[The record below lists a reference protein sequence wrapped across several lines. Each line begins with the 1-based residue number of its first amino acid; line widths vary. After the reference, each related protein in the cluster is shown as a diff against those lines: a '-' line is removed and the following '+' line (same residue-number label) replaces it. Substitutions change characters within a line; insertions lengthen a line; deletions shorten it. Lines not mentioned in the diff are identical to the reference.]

1 MKWRRFV
8 RFLSQQSALVTMATQ
23 VGQSQPPSTTNCLT
37 RRAEPVKPGRRPTHP
52 ALERAREDFVGA
64 LCDVN
69 SREAAC
75 LSMRISYAHSIEAL
89 WHLRSEVFLQ
99 IAIHHSQQEALD
111 RLDRLGQHFPTRS
124 PRSAFGALAD

>member
-8 RFLSQQSALVTMATQ
+8 RFLSQQSALVTMTTQ
-23 VGQSQPPSTTNCLT
+23 VGQGQPPSTTCFST
-37 RRAEPVKPGRRPTHP
+37 RAEPVKPGRRSTHP
-52 ALERAREDFVGA
+52 ALEHAREDFVGA
-64 LCDVN
+64 LRDVN

-75 LSMRISYAHSIEAL
+75 LSMRISYAHSMEAL

-111 RLDRLGQHFPTRS
+111 RLERLGQHFPTRS
-124 PRSAFGALAD
+124 LRSGFGALAD

>member
-8 RFLSQQSALVTMATQ
+8 RFLSQQSALVTMTTQ
-23 VGQSQPPSTTNCLT
+23 VGQSQPASTTCFPT
-37 RRAEPVKPGRRPTHP
+37 RAEPLKPGRRSSHP
-52 ALERAREDFVGA
+52 ALERAREHFVDA
-64 LCDVN
+64 LRDVN

-75 LSMRISYAHSIEAL
+75 LTMRISYAPSIEAL

-111 RLDRLGQHFPTRS
+111 RLEHLGQHFPTRS
-124 PRSAFGALAD
+124 PRSCFGALAD